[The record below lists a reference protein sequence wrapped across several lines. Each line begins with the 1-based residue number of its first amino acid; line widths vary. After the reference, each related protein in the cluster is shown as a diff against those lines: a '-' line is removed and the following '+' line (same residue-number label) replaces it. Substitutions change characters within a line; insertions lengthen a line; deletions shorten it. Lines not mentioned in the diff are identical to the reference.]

1 LVASCE
7 GDEPVNVRNKAILL
21 LLSVYGLRAGE
32 IIRLKLDDIDWKKD
46 LITIQRSK
54 NHRRLTFPLCQ
65 SVGLAISRYLRD
77 VRPTSD
83 CREVFLTMRARF
95 RPLSRVGLTAAVSR
109 KLKALGIPLSHY
121 GPHALRHACATHLV
135 ADGLSFKEIG
145 DLLGHRLP
153 DTTAIYAK
161 VDLTGLREV
170 ADFDLEGLL

>member
-1 LVASCE
+1 
-7 GDEPVNVRNKAILL
+7 
-21 LLSVYGLRAGE
+21 
-32 IIRLKLDDIDWKKD
+32 
-46 LITIQRSK
+46 
-54 NHRRLTFPLCQ
+54 
-65 SVGLAISRYLRD
+65 
-77 VRPTSD
+77 
-83 CREVFLTMRARF
+83 M
-95 RPLSRVGLTAAVSR
+95 SR